1 MTWTAGAGVTV
12 AHPAPATGGPSIVSQ
27 MKRTRFSSV
36 VTTTNQVC
44 GIGFNA
50 AEDAFMWRG
59 NAAGLGGF
67 YVSFRF
73 QLPNWTTGD
82 RIFAGLSSS
91 TTAVVAS
98 DTVAGDVIGLWH
110 DASDLDTGSTR
121 LNIVTRDN
129 STTTKTS
136 IAASL
141 VPNLQDALCFDFELF
156 AKPNDTVVYWALY
169 DVNSDVLA
177 NSGSVSTTLPR
188 NTVFMGPQCAG
199 SNAGNTT
206 ALDMQFNIVKIYG
219 HSHY

>member
-1 MTWTAGAGVTV
+1 MGRTVNLPLQSPYQSALRTGHTFLWTPANGTTATGTGFGMTWTAGAGVTV

-129 STTTKTS
+129 SNTTKTS
-136 IAASL
+136 ISASL
-141 VPNLQDALCFDFELF
+141 VPNLQDALCFDFEL
-156 AKPNDTVVYWALY
+156 
-169 DVNSDVLA
+169 
-177 NSGSVSTTLPR
+177 
-188 NTVFMGPQCAG
+188 
-199 SNAGNTT
+199 
-206 ALDMQFNIVKIYG
+206 
-219 HSHY
+219 